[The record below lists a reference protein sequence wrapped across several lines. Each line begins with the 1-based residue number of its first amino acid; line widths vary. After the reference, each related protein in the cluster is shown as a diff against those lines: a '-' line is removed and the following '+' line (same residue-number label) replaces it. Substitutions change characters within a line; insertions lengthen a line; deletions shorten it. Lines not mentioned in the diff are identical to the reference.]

1 MKCSLQTIYLCHW
14 KLWQYDCMP
23 FSWKNMIWEEC
34 RKTSMICTVDWT
46 MIYLILYRCY
56 CDNIWNWKVAF
67 WNLVLLQKG
76 VGCLCLLYIIKVVK
90 TSITFSFVLNWKK
103 CIFLFQP
110 YHYRDEN
117 TCHVMKKYI
126 GYIFI
131 YFCKHV
137 QYVQSWNVR

>member
-1 MKCSLQTIYLCHW
+1 MKRSLQTIYLWHW
-14 KLWQYDCMP
+14 ILFQYGCMP

-34 RKTSMICTVDWT
+34 RITVDWT

-90 TSITFSFVLNWKK
+90 TNITFFQLYWIRRNAS
-103 CIFLFQP
+103 LFGFSLIIIEI
-110 YHYRDEN
+110 EN
-117 TCHVMKKYI
+117 TWDVMTKYI
-126 GYIFI
+126 SYVFI

-137 QYVQSWNVR
+137 QYVQSYRISV